1 MPILLQYDGIPGE
14 SKIKGFEKYIEVN
27 SFEFGLGRRIAS
39 GVNSVREGSVVN
51 MSEVVV
57 KKSTDGATIKLFE
70 AACNGPLDKTVKI
83 SFVRTG
89 TGDPQEFMGVYLK
102 ATGVSGLS
110 FKAAGGSGVD
120 SRPGETLHL
129 NFGEIEVKYNPI
141 GDDLTGSPS
150 SANWKLSSMTK

>member
-1 MPILLQYDGIPGE
+1 MPILMQYAGVPGE
-14 SKIKGFEKYIEVN
+14 SKIKGFEKYIEVT
-27 SFEFGLGRRIAS
+27 SFEFGLGRRITA

-51 MSEVVV
+51 MSEIVV
-57 KKSTDGATIKLFE
+57 KKSTDGATLKLFE
-70 AACNGPLDKTVKI
+70 QGCFGKLNNDVKF

-89 TGDPQEFMGVYLK
+89 SGGPHEFLGGYLK
-102 ATGVSGLS
+102 NTGVAGLA

-150 SANWKLSSMTK
+150 STTWKLSSMTK

>member
-1 MPILLQYDGIPGE
+1 MPILMEYKGIPGE
-14 SKIKGFEKYIEVN
+14 SKIKGFEKYIELT
-27 SFEFGLGRRIAS
+27 SFEFGLGRRITS

-51 MSEVVV
+51 MSEIVV
-57 KKSTDGATIKLFE
+57 KKSTDGTTLKLFE
-70 AACNGPLDKTVKI
+70 QACFGKLNNDVKI

-89 TGDPQEFMGVYLK
+89 SGDPQEFLGVYLK

-120 SRPGETLHL
+120 SRPGETVHM

-141 GDDLTGSPS
+141 GDDLTGSPAS
-150 SANWKLSSMTK
+150 TSWKLSSMTK

>member
-1 MPILLQYDGIPGE
+1 MPIMMNYQNIPGE
-14 SKIKGFEKYIEVN
+14 SKIKGFEKYVELT
-27 SFEFGLGRRIAS
+27 SFEFGLGRRITS

-57 KKSTDGATIKLFE
+57 KKSTDGTTLKLFE
-70 AACNGPLDKTVKI
+70 QGCFGKLNNDVKI

-89 TGDPQEFMGVYLK
+89 SGDPQEFLGVYLK

-120 SRPGETLHL
+120 SRPGETLHM

-141 GDDLTGSPS
+141 GDDLTGSPAS
-150 SANWKLSSMTK
+150 TNWKLASMTK